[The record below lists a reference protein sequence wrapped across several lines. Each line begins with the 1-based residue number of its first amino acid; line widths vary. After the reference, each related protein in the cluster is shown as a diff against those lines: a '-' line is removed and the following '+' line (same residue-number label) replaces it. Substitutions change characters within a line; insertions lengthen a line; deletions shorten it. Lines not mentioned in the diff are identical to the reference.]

1 MFQLDTMALNI
12 IQRTALFQALSEGQR
27 QALLISMK
35 QREYAPGDVIIQEG
49 HVGTTIN
56 IMLEGAVKVVFGSGD
71 SVVADIPMGSFFGEL
86 SAVLGEKA
94 IASVVA
100 VEKVRVASIDVNIVR
115 NDPKIWSAFLLI
127 VVKDLAFKLREANAK
142 NKGK

>member
-1 MFQLDTMALNI
+1 MFQLDTMSLSI
-12 IQRTALFQALSEGQR
+12 INRTALFQALSEGQR

-49 HVGTTIN
+49 QVGTTIN

-71 SVVADIPMGSFFGEL
+71 SIVADIPMGSFFGEL

-100 VEKVRVASIDVNIVR
+100 VEKVRTASIDVAIVR

>member
-1 MFQLDTMALNI
+1 MFQLDSVALNI

-49 HVGTTIN
+49 QVGTTIN
-56 IMLEGAVKVVFGSGD
+56 IMLEGTVKVVFGSGD
-71 SVVADIPMGSFFGEL
+71 SIVADIPMGSFFGEL

-100 VEKVRVASIDVNIVR
+100 VDQVRVASIEVNIVR
-115 NDPKIWSAFLLI
+115 SDPKIWSAFLLI